1 METKAWRKEGHMK
14 TKTEVGVKESQELP
28 AMSRSS
34 EEMRQGPSLEP
45 FDHNLPASRTARL

>member
-1 METKAWRKEGHMK
+1 MK